1 MGVPAAV
8 AAAMAAWVDS
18 VIPGVV
24 QVWNDRD
31 GFGAGIIG
39 EPGIVLTSAHGIAP
53 GAARRPSSA
62 WVTLWTGETLPAE
75 PVVVDEESDLAVLR
89 LPRPAGRPLPF
100 RDPSTLPVG
109 SWVLAVGHPWG
120 ERYAVSLGV
129 FSGWVI
135 VRTGGP
141 RGTLRLLRTD
151 ARLAPGNSGGPLL
164 DAEGRVVGLCAM
176 VVGGDQSLAVPA
188 DLAETLVRRIRG

>member
-8 AAAMAAWVDS
+8 AAAMAAWVDA

-24 QVWNDRD
+24 QVWNDRG

-39 EPGIVLTSAHGIAP
+39 EPGIVLTSAHGLAL
-53 GAARRPSSA
+53 GAARRPSA
-62 WVTLWTGETLPAE
+62 VWVTLWTGETLLAE
-75 PVVVDEESDLAVLR
+75 PVVVDEESDLTVLC
-89 LPRPAGRPLPF
+89 LPRRTGQPLPF

-109 SWVLAVGHPWG
+109 SWVLAVGHPEG
-120 ERYAVSLGV
+120 ERYAVRLGV
-129 FSGWVI
+129 FSGWVV
-135 VRTGGP
+135 VRTEGP

-164 DAEGRVVGLCAM
+164 DAEGRVVGVCAM
-176 VVGGDQSLAVPA
+176 VVGGDQSLAIPA
-188 DLAETLVRRIRG
+188 DLAEALMRRIRG